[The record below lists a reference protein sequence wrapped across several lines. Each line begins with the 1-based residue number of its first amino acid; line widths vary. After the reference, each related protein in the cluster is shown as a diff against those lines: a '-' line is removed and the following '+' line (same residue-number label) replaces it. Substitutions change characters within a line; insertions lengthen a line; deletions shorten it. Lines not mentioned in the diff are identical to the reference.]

1 MKLFIK
7 LNVTFFI
14 LLSVCQPSSAEE
26 AKKCEEYKK
35 LSKEYLICVTKKLGK
50 SFKID
55 GKSPKEVKEEI
66 KSLKNK
72 FFLSKVGNL

>member
-14 LLSVCQPSSAEE
+14 LLSICQSSSAEE
-26 AKKCEEYKK
+26 EKKCDEYKK
-35 LSKEYLICVTKKLGK
+35 LSKEYLLCTTKKLGK

-66 KSLKNK
+66 KKLKD
-72 FFLSKVGNL
+72 

>member
-1 MKLFIK
+1 MKFFIK
-7 LNVTFFI
+7 LSLTFII
-14 LLSVCQPSSAEE
+14 LLSISQLSIAEE
-26 AKKCEEYKK
+26 EKKCEEYKK

-66 KSLKNK
+66 KDLKN
-72 FFLSKVGNL
+72 